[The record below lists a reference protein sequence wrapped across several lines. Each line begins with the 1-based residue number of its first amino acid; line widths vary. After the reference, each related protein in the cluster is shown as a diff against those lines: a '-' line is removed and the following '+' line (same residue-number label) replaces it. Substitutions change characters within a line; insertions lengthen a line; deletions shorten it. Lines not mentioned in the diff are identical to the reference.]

1 MIPTSIARTPSCIR
15 GLRVMPW
22 HRQLVGLG
30 SRWSTIRTAC
40 PWLRRSGDAG
50 DLGPNLKGSGPSCL
64 ILGGWDLVSA
74 EQEEV
79 VDPGGV
85 VAVID
90 GLRPMM
96 RGQCVRTDRAK
107 RSSLGTTSV
116 SPVRTAARAWSSPG
130 RDRFV
135 PVNP

>member
-1 MIPTSIARTPSCIR
+1 
-15 GLRVMPW
+15 
-22 HRQLVGLG
+22 
-30 SRWSTIRTAC
+30 
-40 PWLRRSGDAG
+40 
-50 DLGPNLKGSGPSCL
+50 L

-96 RGQCVRTDRAK
+96 RG
-107 RSSLGTTSV
+107 
-116 SPVRTAARAWSSPG
+116 
-130 RDRFV
+130 
-135 PVNP
+135 